1 MTQPAEPVDLA
12 VALVNT
18 YDLLNDPPDG
28 LRDDATARRFLDRH
42 GYPADAAALG
52 GVDELRAG
60 RDRLRAF
67 FHAEPG
73 LAAAGVLNELLA
85 DTGAVTRLEAA
96 ADGWRVT
103 AGPAEPGVRRI
114 VAVAAAGL
122 AAFVAER
129 GFARIGTCAGAPC
142 DCAFVDRT
150 RPGTRRYCCTYCAD
164 RVAAADYRRRKRAA
178 T

>member
-1 MTQPAEPVDLA
+1 MSQPAEPVDLA

-18 YDLLNDPPDG
+18 YDLLEDPPDL
-28 LRDDATARRFLDRH
+28 LRDLAFARRVLDRH
-42 GYPADAAALG
+42 GYPEDAAALAG
-52 GVDELRAG
+52 LDELRAG

-73 LAAAGVLNELLA
+73 PPAAAVLNALLA
-85 DTGAVTRLEAA
+85 DTGAVTRLEP
-96 ADGWRVT
+96 DGTGWRVS
-103 AGPAEPGVRRI
+103 AGPAEPGVRRV
-114 VAVAAAGL
+114 VAIAAAGL

-164 RVAAADYRRRKRAA
+164 RVAAADYRRRKKASG
-178 T
+178 